1 MRHNIYIYIYI
12 KDTKYKHW
20 KIIKVLVSVDFH
32 FIIHIFHNQARTH
45 YLQNHSKKKKNGNK
59 LKIPMLYI
67 LHTKNS
73 KIFTNNL
80 MILLTLI

>member
-1 MRHNIYIYIYI
+1 MRHNIYIYI

-45 YLQNHSKKKKNGNK
+45 YLQNHSKKKKMVIS
-59 LKIPMLYI
+59 LKSQCYIFYTQRIPKYSQI
-67 LHTKNS
+67 
-73 KIFTNNL
+73 I
-80 MILLTLI
+80 